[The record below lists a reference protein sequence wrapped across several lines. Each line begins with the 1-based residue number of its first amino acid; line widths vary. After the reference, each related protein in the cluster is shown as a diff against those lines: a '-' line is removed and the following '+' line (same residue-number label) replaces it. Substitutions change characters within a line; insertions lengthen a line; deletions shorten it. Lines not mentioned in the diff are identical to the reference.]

1 MSQPFNHRV
10 AQALADDA
18 LRTTLTRSTGILRQR
33 QAGAFDDA
41 TPFLSLQELGRARR
55 ADALGRLPA
64 LLLQLEEQARAHG
77 VEVFWAA
84 DAAAASRYILAL
96 AEARRVR
103 HVVRSHS
110 AVVEEIGLD
119 AALAQAGA
127 QVLLTQVGDF
137 ILSLAGDTPSH
148 PVYPA
153 LHWRKE
159 EIARLFEEQ
168 LDVPQTLDIQAL
180 AGMVRFRLRRPVL
193 EATLSVGGVALA
205 AAETGVLALTDGD
218 DRLALAASPIYVAV
232 MGIEQVTASLE
243 DLSLFLPLYSRSA
256 SGQPLPGH
264 AALID
269 GPMPA
274 GAADGPRELHLVL
287 LDNGRSDL
295 LRWGYGEALAL
306 HPLRRLPQRLP
317 GVPRDRRPGLQPT
330 RWRPHRLG
338 ALAADAG
345 AARPRS
351 VRAPDRDATQPPRD
365 RPARQHVQRGSHAL
379 SAVARRA
386 LCRAAARQHPVR
398 RLHGRLPRGHR
409 HSPAAD
415 PAARRSGRGWRDR
428 PPWASMAAGLRLG
441 HEGRRQLSPPA
452 WPVAP
457 RQSGAHLAAASQPDL
472 PRGLASEAQ
481 PMSAADGRATILARL
496 AALPA
501 AGQPVM
507 PRAPGPAA
515 PTAHGDAASLSQ
527 RFVQAL
533 ERVHATW
540 EMVESPVVARMMLA
554 TRLQEQGVKRVLSW
568 TASQLPVAGALE
580 ALEVLGI
587 EVITPAFASGRRPA
601 APPGSGC
608 AAALSVGHR
617 ERGRRPDRR
626 GRSLCRHRDP
636 AVAAWA
642 WPAVAGQPVA
652 AAAHRPAGRQ
662 PHRSQPGELAG
673 NASATDGPASADLA
687 HQHPAH
693 RPPAA
698 ATTSRPRPLSASMG
712 QASCT

>member
-41 TPFLSLQELGRARR
+41 TPFLPLQELGRARR

-137 ILSLAGDTPSH
+137 ILNLAGDTPSH

-295 LRWGYGEALAL
+295 LRWGYGEALTCIRCGACHNVCPVYREIGGQAYSPRGGGPIDSVRLPLTPAPPAPAAPARRTVTRHSRPATAL
-306 HPLRRLPQRLP
+306 PDSTFSADLTHYPPLRGAPFAELPHASTLCGACTDVCPVGIDIPRLLIRLR
-317 GVPRDRRPGLQPT
+317 GDLAEAGEIGPRGRLWRRVYAWGMKD
-330 RWRPHRLG
+330 
-338 ALAADAG
+338 AANY
-345 AARPRS
+345 
-351 VRAPDRDATQPPRD
+351 
-365 RPARQHVQRGSHAL
+365 
-379 SAVARRA
+379 
-386 LCRAAARQHPVR
+386 R
-398 RLHGRLPRGHR
+398 RLHGLLRRGNLVRTWPR
-409 HSPAAD
+409 PASQTFRA
-415 PAARRSGRGWRDR
+415 AWQARRS
-428 PPWASMAAGLRLG
+428 P
-441 HEGRRQLSPPA
+441 
-452 WPVAP
+452 
-457 RQSGAHLAAASQPDL
+457 
-472 PRGLASEAQ
+472 
-481 PMSAADGRATILARL
+481 
-496 AALPA
+496 
-501 AGQPVM
+501 
-507 PRAPGPAA
+507 
-515 PTAHGDAASLSQ
+515 
-527 RFVQAL
+527 
-533 ERVHATW
+533 
-540 EMVESPVVARMMLA
+540 
-554 TRLQEQGVKRVLSW
+554 
-568 TASQLPVAGALE
+568 
-580 ALEVLGI
+580 
-587 EVITPAFASGRRPA
+587 
-601 APPGSGC
+601 
-608 AAALSVGHR
+608 
-617 ERGRRPDRR
+617 
-626 GRSLCRHRDP
+626 
-636 AVAAWA
+636 
-642 WPAVAGQPVA
+642 
-652 AAAHRPAGRQ
+652 
-662 PHRSQPGELAG
+662 
-673 NASATDGPASADLA
+673 
-687 HQHPAH
+687 
-693 RPPAA
+693 
-698 ATTSRPRPLSASMG
+698 
-712 QASCT
+712 